1 MFTLTR
7 WFAPLVVLMIAAPLW
22 AQAKGQADL
31 DKAVDLKLSAESVDD
46 LEKVISLSE
55 SALKQGL
62 SPDDELFAKQ
72 LLTSVLYQR
81 AQTIASGIFERQPPV
96 AQWKELR
103 DRALADAN
111 RALKV
116 DPALGEMQLLKSRL
130 LLLPDGDKDEAKKAL
145 DAAIENLKEDD
156 RQLSKAI
163 MMSATLEDD
172 PKLQI
177 EKLTRAIKTDADNV
191 DALKLRGVLYMQ
203 QEDFEKASAD
213 LKLVMEK
220 NPNDVA
226 SLQAYADTLA
236 GMKKFDEAIALLD
249 KTVAEHP
256 GSPVGYLLR
265 ARLKILAE
273 DAEGAIEDIDQVLAF
288 IPRSIPALMM
298 RARLYVEL
306 DRPADAEQ
314 DLDRI
319 LSIEANL
326 PDAIILRSVVLTQ
339 QGKFD
344 QAIKDLESLLQRDP
358 NNEAILIQIGMV
370 YNSDDQPR
378 KAIQVF
384 ETVLKKAPDSWQA
397 ISGKANAQ
405 LSIGAQKEAIEGYEA
420 ALKLQPNDD
429 HILNNLAWVLATSP
443 DDSLR
448 NGERSLELA
457 KKACEETNYE
467 APHILST
474 LAAAH
479 AETGNFD
486 EAKKWAQKAVDQGT
500 DEDIIG
506 HLKEELASY
515 EAKKPWREKQE
526 TQEKEGVEIM
536 PPAAEEKPVKTMDED
551 AIAPDADKQAAE

>member
-7 WFAPLVVLMIAAPLW
+7 WFAPLAVLLIAAPLW
-22 AQAKGQADL
+22 AQAEGQADL

-46 LEKVISLSE
+46 LEKVITLSE
-55 SALKQGL
+55 SALEKGL
-62 SPDDELFAKQ
+62 PPEDQAFAKQ

-81 AQTIASGIFERQPPV
+81 AQTIAAGIFERQPPA

-103 DRALADAN
+103 DKALADAN

-116 DPALGEMQLLKSRL
+116 DPTLGEMQLLKSRL
-130 LLLPDGDKDEAKKAL
+130 LMLPDGDKEEAKKAL

-156 RQLSKAI
+156 QQLSRAI
-163 MMSATLEDD
+163 MMSATLETD
-172 PKLQI
+172 PKLQV
-177 EKLTRAIKTDADNV
+177 EKLSKAIKTDPDNV
-191 DALKLRGVLYMQ
+191 DALKLRGVLYLQ

-213 LKLVMEK
+213 LKQVMDK

-226 SLQAYADTLA
+226 VLQAYADTLA

-265 ARLKILAE
+265 ARLKVLAE
-273 DAEGAIEDIDQVLAF
+273 DSEGAIQDLDQVLAF

-298 RARLYVEL
+298 RARLYIDL
-306 DRPADAEQ
+306 DRPADAEK

-319 LSIEANL
+319 LGIEANL

-358 NNEAILIQIGMV
+358 NNESILIQIGMI
-370 YNSDDQPR
+370 YNSDNQPR
-378 KAIQVF
+378 KAIQIF
-384 ETVLKKAPDSWQA
+384 DTVLKKSPDSWQA
-397 ISGKANAQ
+397 LSGRSNAQ
-405 LSIGAQKEAIEGYEA
+405 LSIGAQKEAIEGYEQ
-420 ALKLQPNDD
+420 ALKLHADDD

-457 KKACEETNYE
+457 KKACDLTNYE

-474 LAAAH
+474 LAAAY

-486 EAKKWAQKAVDQGT
+486 EAKKWAQKAVDKGT

-526 TQEKEGVEIM
+526 TTEKDPNGAM
-536 PPAAEEKPVKTMDED
+536 PPALEEKPVKKMKED
-551 AIAPDADKQAAE
+551 SIDPDADKQAGE

>member
-1 MFTLTR
+1 MFSQTR
-7 WFAPLVVLMIAAPLW
+7 WITLLLVLLIAAPLW
-22 AQAKGQADL
+22 AQAEGQADL

-46 LEKVISLSE
+46 LEKVITLSE
-55 SALKQGL
+55 SALEKGL
-62 SPDDELFAKQ
+62 TDDDQAFAKQ

-81 AQTIASGIFERQPPV
+81 AQTIAAGIFERQPPV

-103 DRALADAN
+103 DKALADAN

-116 DPALGEMQLLKSRL
+116 DPTLGEMQLLKSRL
-130 LLLPDGDKDEAKKAL
+130 LMLPDGDKAEAKKAL
-145 DAAIENLKEDD
+145 EAAIENLTEDD
-156 RQLSKAI
+156 QQLSKAI
-163 MMSATLEDD
+163 MMSATLEED
-172 PKLQI
+172 PALQI
-177 EKLTRAIKTDADNV
+177 EKLTKAVKTDPDNV

-213 LKLVMEK
+213 LKQVMEK

-226 SLQAYADTLA
+226 VLQAYADTLA

-265 ARLKILAE
+265 ARLKVLSE
-273 DAEGAIEDIDQVLAF
+273 DSEGAIQDLDQVLAF
-288 IPRSIPALMM
+288 IPRSVPALMM
-298 RARLYVEL
+298 RARLYIDL

-339 QGKFD
+339 QGKFG
-344 QAIKDLESLLQRDP
+344 QAIKDLENLLQRDP
-358 NNEAILIQIGMV
+358 QNESILIQIGMI
-370 YNSDDQPR
+370 YNSDGQPR
-378 KAIQVF
+378 KAIQIF
-384 ETVLKKAPDSWQA
+384 DTVLKKSPDSWQA
-397 ISGKANAQ
+397 LSGRSNAQ
-405 LSIGAQKEAIEGYEA
+405 LSIGEQKAAIEGYEQ
-420 ALKLQPNDD
+420 ALKLQPKDD

-443 DDSLR
+443 QDDLR
-448 NGERSLELA
+448 NGQRSLELA
-457 KKACEETNYE
+457 KQACEVTKYE

-479 AETGNFD
+479 AEVGDFD
-486 EAKKWAQKAVDQGT
+486 EAKKWAQKAVDKGT

-515 EAKKPWREKQE
+515 EQKKPWREKQE
-526 TQEKEGVEIM
+526 TEEKSVEKEKPAVKDNKEE
-536 PPAAEEKPVKTMDED
+536 AAEPK
-551 AIAPDADKQAAE
+551 ADKQAGE